1 MTIREN
7 WELCEEKILS
17 PYAAL
22 SKNSTRGR
30 EEDPCEVRT
39 AFVRDRD
46 RILHSKAFRRLKH
59 KTQVFV
65 SPGDHFRTRLT
76 HTLEVNQIARTIAR
90 ALSLNEDL
98 TEAISLGHDL
108 GHAPFGHGGESVI
121 DDILERLGADFSF
134 KHNQQSLRV
143 VDLLEKEGR
152 GLNLTNEVR
161 DGILHHTGKQKPMT
175 LEGQIVKIA
184 DRVAYLNHDAD
195 DAIRGNI
202 LKLEDLPPII
212 TDYFGATQSDRIDAM
227 VKDLIYNSMGQ
238 DEIKMSDKMKEGMKE
253 FRNFMFENVYLNS
266 DAKKEDHKITRLLEE
281 LYRYYLG
288 HEEELPEEFNIRS
301 EDTILRRITDYVAGM
316 TDSYAVEKFTELFI
330 PLGYRE

>member
-7 WELCEEKILS
+7 WEACEEKILS
-17 PYAAL
+17 PYGAL
-22 SKNSTRGR
+22 SKNSTRER
-30 EEDPCEVRT
+30 EETPCEVRT

-76 HTLEVNQIARTIAR
+76 HTLEVNQIARTVAR
-90 ALSLNEDL
+90 ALRLNEDL

-121 DDILERLGADFSF
+121 DDILSKLGADFSF
-134 KHNQQSLRV
+134 KHNEQSLRV
-143 VDLLEKEGR
+143 VDYLEKDGA

-161 DGILHHTGKQKPMT
+161 DGILNHTGKAKPMT

-202 LKLEDLPPII
+202 LKFNDLPSII
-212 TDYFGATQSDRIDAM
+212 SERFGKTQSERIDTM
-227 VKDLIYNSMGQ
+227 VKDLIHNSM
-238 DEIKMSDKMKEGMKE
+238 DKKEISMSPEMQEGMNV
-253 FRNFMFENVYLNS
+253 FRKFMFERVYLNS
-266 DAKKEDHKITRLLEE
+266 DAKKEDHKISRLLED
-281 LYRYYLG
+281 LYSYYLE
-288 HEEELPEEFNIRS
+288 HEEELPSEYMIRRGDS
-301 EDTILRRITDYVAGM
+301 LLRRITDYISGM
-316 TDSYAVEKFTELFI
+316 TDSYAVEVFNSLFI
-330 PLGYRE
+330 PLGYR